1 MVSRRSLL
9 QASGA
14 ALAAGG
20 LGIGLPNPAGAAE
33 SAAAR
38 PLLPSFGRPTHLDI
52 ADVSTL
58 DGHDQLLLTT
68 LQSVVNRCRPRLYLA
83 PRARATPMPVPGPRR
98 RSTRTRHSAGRFL
111 RRTGLDLVYAYN
123 PRNAAGDGVPF
134 DERVVRSYRDHTQ
147 LRGIIQSWETG
158 DLRIRPAG
166 LPVIGN
172 FFPQGKAAEYRDGLL
187 KHIKDWDGG
196 SPLFIAGAVNA
207 WSWTPGDVA
216 ELGELLGDPFEI
228 VRGDVFFDLLN
239 RAGSREG

>member
-1 MVSRRSLL
+1 VGYTYAGSKPEK
-9 QASGA
+9 
-14 ALAAGG
+14 ALDAYTA
-20 LGIGLPNPAGAAE
+20 
-33 SAAAR
+33 
-38 PLLPSFGRPTHLDI
+38 
-52 ADVSTL
+52 
-58 DGHDQLLLTT
+58 LT
-68 LQSVVNRCRPRLYLA
+68 
-83 PRARATPMPVPGPRR
+83 
-98 RSTRTRHSAGRFL
+98 GRFL

-123 PRNAAGDGVPF
+123 PRNATGDGWVPF

-158 DLRIRPAG
+158 DLPIRPAG

-172 FFPQGKAAEYRDGLL
+172 FFPQGKAAEYWDGLL
-187 KHIKDWDGG
+187 KHIKDWGGG
-196 SPLFIAGAVNA
+196 SLLFIAGAVNA